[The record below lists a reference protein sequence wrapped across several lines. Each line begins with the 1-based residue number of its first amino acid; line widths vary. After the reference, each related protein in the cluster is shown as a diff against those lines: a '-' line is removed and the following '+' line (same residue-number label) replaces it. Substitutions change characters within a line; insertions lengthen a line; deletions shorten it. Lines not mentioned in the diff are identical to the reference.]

1 MPSLSYFTL
10 FWGENVYFPKF
21 PFLYKTKNPPG
32 RNAGYEEYSFF
43 RGGEGTIKLHQHWR
57 ILFISC
63 AIKPTPT
70 NRKTIKIIEV
80 KTLALLL
87 MAVVVSWVPVSSLD
101 LCQAEAA
108 LTSIFWSFFIIFL
121 PAFFTFFPGSVPPR
135 IMFEV
140 WGWGV
145 NGGHC
150 SLREP
155 GGHRSRSFIEYVTD

>member
-1 MPSLSYFTL
+1 MLIQNYASIVIFYTL
-10 FWGENVYFPKF
+10 LGAKMFLLCKF
-21 PFLYKTKNPPG
+21 PFWQKIPPR
-32 RNAGYEEYSFF
+32 RNADGVEYSFF

-150 SLREP
+150 SLQDL
-155 GGHRSRSFIEYVTD
+155 GGTGAGAL

>member
-1 MPSLSYFTL
+1 MPPLSYFTL
-10 FWGENVYFPKF
+10 FWGQKCFFSLSSHLIKKF
-21 PFLYKTKNPPG
+21 PPCKNADG
-32 RNAGYEEYSFF
+32 VEYSFF

-145 NGGHC
+145 NVNGGHC
-150 SLREP
+150 S
-155 GGHRSRSFIEYVTD
+155 GGHRGRSFIECVSD